1 MPFILGF
8 VYYFTFVAIVAVV
21 SLFMGNPPIQ

>member
-8 VYYFTFVAIVAVV
+8 VYYFTFIAIIAVV
-21 SLFMGNPPIQ
+21 TLFTGNPPIQ